1 MLSVLKA
8 KPFELLL
15 EDEVKKLGF
24 DDDVLFYSAFGV
36 DHSIHRDKLTMYVF
50 CENM

>member
-24 DDDVLFYSAFGV
+24 DDDVVFHSIFGI
-36 DHSIHRDKLTMYVF
+36 DHSIHWEPIF
-50 CENM
+50 